1 MAFWTQAGTEPK
13 RNFRWRVTIIS
24 ENSDSSEI
32 GGVLWWAK
40 TVTTPSFD
48 VSETEHAYLG
58 GKYYFPGKVS
68 WSEVTLSLVDPI
80 SPDAVGMTNQLLIN
94 SGYMVPDSTGD
105 GQFHTISKNRSI
117 ATGLT
122 QIQIEVLNAAG
133 APMET
138 WTLQQPFIKA
148 AKFGDLDYSSED
160 LRTVDLTIRY
170 DWATCTFGEE
180 HMDPSLRDETYF
192 VAGVN
197 AGNEAMSPNYNP
209 DLDNSRPVNSR
220 LRDE

>member
-13 RNFRWRVTIIS
+13 RNFRWRVTLIS
-24 ENSDSSEI
+24 ENSNATEL

-80 SPDAVGMTNQLLIN
+80 SPDAVGITNQLLIN
-94 SGYMVPDSTGD
+94 SGYMVPDNTAD
-105 GQFHTISKNRSI
+105 GQFSTISKNRSI
-117 ATGLT
+117 AAGLT
-122 QIQIEVLNAAG
+122 QINIEILNAAG

-138 WTLQQPFIKA
+138 WTLKQPFIKA

-170 DWATCTFGEE
+170 DWATCEFGAE
-180 HMDPSLRDETYF
+180 HPDAASLSTSPYF
-192 VAGVN
+192 VAGTKPDD
-197 AGNEAMSPNYNP
+197 GPNYEPN
-209 DLDNSRPVNSR
+209 LDNSQGVDSTLN
-220 LRDE
+220 D